1 MKTKIAVSAA
11 ALLLVLMP
19 GAHAE
24 DYKTGTLTIQQPW
37 ARATPGGAKVGA
49 GYLKITN
56 SGTESDRLIGGS
68 TAIAGTLEIHE
79 MSMTNDVMKM
89 KVLPA
94 GIEIKPGATVEL
106 KPNSYHLMLM
116 DLKEPLQAGQKFKA
130 TLQFEKAGKVDVE
143 FDVQSIGAQKPMHA
157 H

>member
-1 MKTKIAVSAA
+1 M
-11 ALLLVLMP
+11 
-19 GAHAE
+19 
-24 DYKTGTLTIQQPW
+24 
-37 ARATPGGAKVGA
+37 
-49 GYLKITN
+49 
-56 SGTESDRLIGGS
+56 
-68 TAIAGTLEIHE
+68 LEIHE

-89 KVLPA
+89 KAMPK

-106 KPNSYHLMLM
+106 KPSSYHLMLM
-116 DLKEPLQAGQKFKA
+116 DLKQPLQAAQKFKG